1 MKQHRVVILLK
12 VRDEL
17 DRIRIAEGTPDIIAG
32 DEMRPELEI
41 AAADIERESRRTVFR
56 RHHVTEYESSG
67 TGIPHLSILLP
78 ARIRET
84 IEKVVRNHTDRTSC
98 IPYLSFHIRFQGIV
112 SISV

>member
-1 MKQHRVVILLK
+1 MVTGGRSGKGEAAQGCHPPEGPGRAC
-12 VRDEL
+12 
-17 DRIRIAEGTPDIIAG
+17 RIRIAEGTPDIIAG

-67 TGIPHLSILLP
+67 TGIPHLSILP

-84 IEKVVRNHTDRTSC
+84 I
-98 IPYLSFHIRFQGIV
+98 
-112 SISV
+112 